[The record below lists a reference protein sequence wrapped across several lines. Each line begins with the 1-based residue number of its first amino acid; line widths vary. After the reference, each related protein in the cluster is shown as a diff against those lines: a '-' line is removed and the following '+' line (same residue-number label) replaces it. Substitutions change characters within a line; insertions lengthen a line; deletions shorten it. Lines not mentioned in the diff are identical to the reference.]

1 MISTSKKKL
10 QILKEKKLCDFC
22 YDDVIV
28 FNDFAQALIGVSYDN
43 RAIYSYSQMIK
54 ILMKKGYTEDEA
66 IDFIDYNVCSF
77 SCGEGMPIV
86 MTFEIYKL

>member
-10 QILKEKKLCDFC
+10 QILKEKLCDFG

-28 FNDFAQALIGVSYDN
+28 FDDFAQAFVGVSYDN
-43 RAIYSYSQMIK
+43 RAIYSYSKMIK

-86 MTFEIYKL
+86 MTFEVYNL